1 MTVVNYGVKTTR
13 NVTAYHGSMFWNVE
27 NFGKK
32 KWVVCVRIA
41 VNWREL
47 SEAGLSTDE
56 IFQRC
61 IAHLN
66 LPPKRKKFQR
76 RRKTPLYGKLSPVP
90 VWTRFKD
97 EDGQQYISALIVTD
111 KRRCR
116 QFWSERF
123 HNLGDM
129 GERQRIIL
137 LSAWSTSSGFAR
149 RLKVQDT
156 AAYLM
161 TL

>member
-1 MTVVNYGVKTTR
+1 MKKTKERFPFSVDGIEPVECNLLEQSEFMTVVNYEGEDDEKR
-13 NVTAYHGSMFWNVE
+13 HGRYHGSMFWNVE

-116 QFWSERF
+116 QFWSE
-123 HNLGDM
+123 GAS
-129 GERQRIIL
+129 I
-137 LSAWSTSSGFAR
+137 T
-149 RLKVQDT
+149 
-156 AAYLM
+156 
-161 TL
+161 